1 MCPMKKS
8 KAIHYQLD
16 PVNANA
22 HLLHVSCRIPRPDA
36 KGQQLSLPAWIPGS
50 YLIREFARHI
60 VWLKAEC
67 NGQPVAVEK
76 IDKATWLC
84 APVQGELLIRYEVYA
99 FDLSVRGAYFDS
111 QRLFFNGTSVFLQ
124 VAGQGSRACIV
135 DILPP
140 KADDCKGWRVATAL
154 PRLDAPKHGF
164 GTYIADDYDELI
176 DHPVEIGHFD
186 QIEFK
191 ANGVA
196 HELVIAGR
204 HSADLKRLARDMKKI
219 CAAQIDFFGGK
230 APFERYV
237 FLVLAVGDGY
247 GGLEHRASTAL
258 ICSRDDLPRKG
269 QSGISDAYRTF
280 LGLVSHEYFH
290 TWNVK
295 RIKPAAFVPY
305 ELSRENYTRLLWAFE
320 GITSYYDDLFLLRCG
335 LIGIDDYLKLLAQT
349 MTGVQRGA
357 GRLKQTLEES
367 SLDAWSKYYRQDE
380 NSPNSLVSY
389 YTKGALAALLLDLQ
403 IRRQTRGRK
412 SLDDVMYGL
421 WQHYLD
427 SPRGVSET
435 EWEQIAGQ
443 ITGLPL
449 QSLFDRLLRS
459 TEELPLADALAAFAI
474 ELQLRP
480 AESAADKGGK
490 YLCDELSRL
499 AQRPVLG
506 VRSASDAGVVKL
518 THVLDGGAAQAAGLA
533 ANDVLIAL
541 DGLRVTPAN
550 LDKMIESRAAGD
562 TLLVHAF
569 RRDELM
575 TFKLT
580 LKPAAADT
588 VALRLADQADAG
600 QLALRQGWLGRPDNL
615 VKSE

>member
-1 MCPMKKS
+1 MCHMKKS

-22 HLLHVSCRIPRPDA
+22 HLLHVSCRIPQPDA
-36 KGQQLSLPAWIPGS
+36 NGQQLSLPTWIPGS

-67 NGQPVAVEK
+67 NGQPVVVEK
-76 IDKATWLC
+76 IDKASWRC
-84 APVQGELLIRYEVYA
+84 APVKGELLIRYEVYA

-124 VAGQGSRACIV
+124 VEGQASRPCVV
-135 DILPP
+135 DICPP
-140 KADDCKGWRVATAL
+140 KVDGHKAWRVATAL
-154 PRLDAPKHGF
+154 SRLDAPKHGF

-176 DHPVEIGHFD
+176 DHPVEIGDFD
-186 QIEFK
+186 RIEFK
-191 ANGVA
+191 ANGVP
-196 HELVIAGR
+196 HEVVIAGR

-219 CAAQIDFFGGK
+219 CEAQIDFFGGK
-230 APFERYV
+230 APFESYV

-269 QSGISDAYRTF
+269 QSEISDAYRTF

-305 ELSRENYTRLLWAFE
+305 ELGRENYTRLLWAFE

-335 LIGIDDYLKLLAQT
+335 LISADDYLKLLAQT

-389 YTKGALAALLLDLQ
+389 YTKGSLAALLLDLH
-403 IRRQTRGRK
+403 IRQHTQGRK

-421 WQHYLD
+421 WQQYLD
-427 SPRGVSET
+427 SPRGVGEA
-435 EWEQIAGQ
+435 EWERIAER
-443 ITGLPL
+443 ITGLSL
-449 QSLFDRLLRS
+449 QPLFDLLLRS
-459 TEELPLADALAAFAI
+459 TEELPLANALEAFAI

-480 AESAADKGGK
+480 AESGADKGGK
-490 YLCDELSRL
+490 YLNDDLSRL

-506 VRSASDAGVVKL
+506 VRTSSEAGNVKL
-518 THVLDGGAAQAAGLA
+518 THVLDGGTAQAAGLA
-533 ANDVLIAL
+533 ANDVLIAI

-562 TLLVHAF
+562 TLQVHAF

-588 VALRLADQADAG
+588 VALRLAGRPDAA
-600 QLALRQGWLGRPDNL
+600 QLALRQGWLGQTDNQ